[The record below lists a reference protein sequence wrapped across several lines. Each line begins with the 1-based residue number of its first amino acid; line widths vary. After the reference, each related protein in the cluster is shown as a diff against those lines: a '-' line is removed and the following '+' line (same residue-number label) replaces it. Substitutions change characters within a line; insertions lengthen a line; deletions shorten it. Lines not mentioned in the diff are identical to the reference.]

1 MSALY
6 ESVVD
11 VFSGRFGI
19 DRDKV
24 QPDASFDDID
34 LDSLSQIELATALKK
49 KFAVEITDDEMA
61 EMSVVSEVVAK
72 LEEKLA
78 EKGVTV

>member
-11 VFSGRFGI
+11 VFTGRFGI

-61 EMSVVSEVVAK
+61 EMAVVSEVVAK
-72 LEEKLA
+72 LA

>member
-11 VFSGRFGI
+11 VFIGRFSI

-78 EKGVTV
+78 EKGATV